1 MSGRKSGRNTAA
13 GEGGDAMERVSSPMG
28 EKTKQD
34 SPAEKGGDDEVV
46 TKVESDD
53 AVVVT
58 DSGQKIYT
66 DDESGRQYSYNR
78 TT

>member
-1 MSGRKSGRNTAA
+1 
-13 GEGGDAMERVSSPMG
+13 MERVSSPMG
-28 EKTKQD
+28 EKNKQD

-58 DSGQKIYT
+58 DSGLKIYT
-66 DDESGRQYSYNR
+66 DDESGRQQGPGHIR
-78 TT
+78 